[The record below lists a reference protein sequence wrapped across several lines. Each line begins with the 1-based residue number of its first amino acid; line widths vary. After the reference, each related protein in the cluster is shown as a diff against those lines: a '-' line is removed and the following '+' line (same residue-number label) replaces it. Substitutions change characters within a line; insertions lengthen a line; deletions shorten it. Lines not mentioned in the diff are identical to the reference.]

1 MTMFLSQ
8 PTTIAPGSGPAP
20 APAPAQPSQGA
31 PAAPAAPMDGPFGGS
46 MILLLPILMIAF
58 SWFLTNRQNAKQ
70 KEVEAALKPGD
81 MVVTQSGLIGKIVDL
96 GEVNAK
102 LEIAP
107 GVNVRVRK
115 STIQG
120 LESEPKATEAAAKDK
135 AADKSNEK
143 ANEKKA

>member
-1 MTMFLSQ
+1 
-8 PTTIAPGSGPAP
+8 
-20 APAPAQPSQGA
+20 
-31 PAAPAAPMDGPFGGS
+31 MDGPFGGS

-120 LESEPKATEAAAKDK
+120 LESESKATDAAAKDK

>member
-1 MTMFLSQ
+1 
-8 PTTIAPGSGPAP
+8 
-20 APAPAQPSQGA
+20 
-31 PAAPAAPMDGPFGGS
+31 
-46 MILLLPILMIAF
+46 MIMLIPLLMLAF
-58 SWFLTNRQNAKQ
+58 TWFMTNRQNAKQ

-81 MVVTQSGLIGKIVDL
+81 VVVTQSGLIGKIVDL

-120 LESEPKATEAAAKDK
+120 LETEPKPAEAPATKD
-135 AADKSNEK
+135 K